1 MGSFT
6 GDIVYYFLQCF
17 ALYMGLI
24 CFCMIITVFKETC
37 AYIMNKY
44 SKPRELVV

>member
-1 MGSFT
+1 MASFS
-6 GDIVYYFLQCF
+6 GEIVYYFLQSF

-24 CFCMIITVFKETC
+24 YFCMIIMVFKETC